1 MLETEQCFTNISITL
16 RVTRHL

>member
-1 MLETEQCFTNISITL
+1 MLETEQCFTNISNTL